1 MKRIIFLFLV
11 AFVVAACTYSGK
23 SMRVDVFNPAA
34 KLYDEGMDAYR
45 AGDIDTAINR
55 FKDIV
60 DYYPRNGLADDAL
73 LMLAQCLEEKGE
85 LYSALAYYKLFV
97 YRFPE
102 DNRVD
107 KVMAKIRELEKKLGI
122 KKKKE
127 G

>member
-1 MKRIIFLFLV
+1 MKRM
-11 AFVVAACTYSGK
+11 AFVLLIALTAVACTYSGK
-23 SMRVDVFNPAA
+23 SMRVDVLNPAA
-34 KLYDEGMDAYR
+34 RLYDEGMDAYR
-45 AGDIDTAINR
+45 SGDIDTAINR

-60 DYYPRNGLADDAL
+60 EYYPRNGLADDAL
-73 LMLAQCLEEKGE
+73 LMLAKCLEEKGE

-102 DNRVD
+102 DSRVD
-107 KVMAKIRELEKKLGI
+107 RVMLKIRELEKKLGI

>member
-1 MKRIIFLFLV
+1 MKRAISLLLL
-11 AFVVAACTYSGK
+11 AFVLVACTYSGK

-34 KLYDEGMDAYR
+34 KIYDEGMEAYR
-45 AGDIDTAINR
+45 SGDIDTAISR

-102 DNRVD
+102 DSRVD
-107 KVMAKIRELEKKLGI
+107 KVMTKIKELEKKLGI
-122 KKKKE
+122 RKKKE